1 MCVVCYSIV
10 HPWGPGGWW
19 PLYVAPLSHSFTS
32 RSLACHTLPVDTH
45 TGRHSH
51 GAWHAVS
58 LKRQEAQ
65 MWQQI
70 NFVWP
75 RSTQG
80 RACTKLC
87 CTSLGFC
94 DTRKLSGGSF
104 QDGHGPSV
112 YCFWGFQGFPV
123 CLFFSISR
131 IISKWVKR

>member
-1 MCVVCYSIV
+1 
-10 HPWGPGGWW
+10 
-19 PLYVAPLSHSFTS
+19 
-32 RSLACHTLPVDTH
+32 
-45 TGRHSH
+45 
-51 GAWHAVS
+51 
-58 LKRQEAQ
+58 

-80 RACTKLC
+80 GACTKLC

-112 YCFWGFQGFPV
+112 YCFWGFQGF
-123 CLFFSISR
+123 LGFFFLASPGSLANGLKDEEEE
-131 IISKWVKR
+131 SFLPC